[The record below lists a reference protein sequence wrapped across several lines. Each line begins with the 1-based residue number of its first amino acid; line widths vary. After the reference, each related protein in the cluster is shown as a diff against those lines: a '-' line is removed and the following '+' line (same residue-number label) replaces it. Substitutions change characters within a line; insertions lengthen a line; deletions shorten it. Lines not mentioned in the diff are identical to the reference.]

1 MLRIGIFIH
10 LFLIELFDEFKRYIE
25 NVKKEFEN
33 TTILFTLNDSQKSR
47 DFSENIIKK
56 EYPNCH
62 IIFIENKG
70 VDIYAFFQKIQY
82 SRKNNFM
89 FDYILKIHSKNS
101 NLLLMCKN
109 WRKELIE
116 PITDADNLKII
127 HDIMKKKE
135 IGYFASQLLIFSRNF
150 DIDIKYNFYGIY
162 ELTQQFPHISE
173 NYIDFI
179 AGTMFWINY
188 KIIENNIN
196 QELMN
201 YFTENMS
208 YEKPPHNTSEEI
220 IPEYVFERLI
230 TGPLC
235 FNYTNVLLNSNKLIF
250 SDTNNY
256 LNNEKISKHFPHLV
270 TFHKP
275 SEIMYEFYNREK
287 NNLLNLIKS

>member
-33 TTILFTLNDSQKSR
+33 VTILFTLNDSQESR
-47 DFSENIIKK
+47 NFGENIVKK
-56 EYPNCH
+56 EYPSCH

-82 SRKNNFM
+82 SRKNNFK
-89 FDYILKIHSKNS
+89 FDYILKIHSKTS
-101 NLLLMCKN
+101 NIEICDN

-116 PITDADNLKII
+116 PITNVDNLKII
-127 HDIMKKKE
+127 HNIMKKKE
-135 IGYFASQLLIFSRNF
+135 IGYAASQLLVFSRNF
-150 DIDIKYNFYGIY
+150 DLDVRYNFYGIL
-162 ELTQQFPHISE
+162 ELAQNFPHISE
-173 NYIDFI
+173 NYLDFV

-196 QELMN
+196 EELMN
-201 YFTENMS
+201 YLIEDMS
-208 YEKPPHNTSEEI
+208 DGKPPVNTCEKI
-220 IPEYVFERLI
+220 IPEYIFERLI

-235 FNYTNVLLNSNKLIF
+235 FNYTNILLNSNKLHF
-250 SDTNNY
+250 SATNNF
-256 LNNEKISKHFPHLV
+256 LNNEKYSKHLPHLV

-275 SEIMYEFYNREK
+275 SEIMYELFSQEK